1 MQGGEYDTLTF
12 SIICE
17 PSRGVPSCM
26 TQGIP
31 RDFSVPLLPALDALS
46 HFHGRER
53 RRWGGAAAEDGE
65 RGMRC
70 GVAVRNAR
78 GAVLPGETQC
88 GAMADAARCD
98 GLCTALRHL
107 SHDAA

>member
-1 MQGGEYDTLTF
+1 
-12 SIICE
+12 
-17 PSRGVPSCM
+17 M

-88 GAMADAARCD
+88 GAWADAARCD